1 MAQEIPSRETERETV
16 IQTGECR
23 YCGQHYTF
31 EGLIDMSEE
40 EKNTIATSKCD
51 CEEAI
56 AETKRLEGVALA
68 EKNIDKL
75 LGKYAFAEQLKP
87 FATEL
92 AKEHLDSITVKVDN
106 VTATMSLNNGK
117 IVLKKKVTEEN
128 TLEA

>member
-1 MAQEIPSRETERETV
+1 MAQEIPSKKTDRETV

-56 AETKRLEGVALA
+56 AETKRMEGVELA
-68 EKNIDKL
+68 KKNVDKL
-75 LGKYAFAEQLKP
+75 LGKYAFSELLKP
-87 FATEL
+87 FAEEL
-92 AKEHLDSITVKVDN
+92 AKFHLDSLTVKVGN
-106 VTATMSLNNGK
+106 VTASMSYKDGK
-117 IVLKKKVTEEN
+117 IIVKKKVTEEN